1 MSSLKSK
8 VISGVKW
15 TTVSTVTQSASGI
28 LKLSILARF
37 LEKSDF
43 GLMALV
49 MFVLGFMQLFMDMGL
64 STAILHKQEISKKQ
78 YASLYWIN
86 VIFSFLLFAVIQGL
100 AKPMASLYSEP
111 ELAELLPVMGFS
123 LILSAIGRQ
132 YRTIEQKNLNF
143 KLIAL
148 VIIIASVFSVVSA
161 VILAVNG
168 FGVWSLVYSALL
180 QHLITNT
187 AFFVIGVRKSG
198 FMVRLK
204 VNEVKPFLKIGAYHV
219 GGQMA
224 NYFNKDLDILLVGK
238 FLGSETLGGY
248 SLAKQLVFRP
258 LKVVNP
264 ILNRVAAPVLAKFQH
279 NSKQLKSNYLKFL
292 NGFTTVII
300 PVYLGIIV
308 LANPLVRLFYG
319 NDFSDIV
326 VLVQI
331 LSIYMIFRSF
341 GNPLGSLIV
350 ATGRTDLGF
359 IWNLLTLLIMP
370 MAVIIGS
377 QISIEWVAGCLT
389 IAMIVLF
396 VPCWWFLVRRM
407 IDIQLK
413 TYVYWLIPGVSLLA
427 KVKFTQKQS

>member
-1 MSSLKSK
+1 MSSNIKSK
-8 VISGVKW
+8 VIAGVKW
-15 TTVSTVTQSASGI
+15 TTVSTVTQSASGL

-49 MFVLGFMQLFMDMGL
+49 MFVLGFMELFMDMGL
-64 STAILHKQEISKKQ
+64 STAILHKQEISKNQ

-86 VIFSFLLFAVIQGL
+86 FVLSFLLFAVILGL
-100 AKPMASLYSEP
+100 AKPMALLYSEP
-111 ELAELLPVMGFS
+111 ELAKLLPVMGLS

-148 VIIIASVFSVVSA
+148 VIIIASVFSVISA

-180 QHLITNT
+180 QHLVTNT
-187 AFFVIGVRKSG
+187 TFLVIGVRKTG
-198 FMVRLK
+198 FMVRL
-204 VNEVKPFLKIGAYHV
+204 NITEVKPFLKIGAYHV
-219 GGQMA
+219 GGQVA
-224 NYFNKDLDILLVGK
+224 NYFNRDLDILLVGK

-258 LKVVNP
+258 LKMVNP

-279 NSKQLKSNYLKFL
+279 NTEQLKSNYLKFL
-292 NGFTTVII
+292 NGFSTVII
-300 PVYLGIIV
+300 PVYLGVIV
-308 LANPLVRLFYG
+308 LANPLVGLLYG
-319 NDFSDIV
+319 NEFNDIV
-326 VLVQI
+326 KLVQI
-331 LSIYMIFRSF
+331 LSVYMIFRAF

-359 IWNLLTLLIMP
+359 IWNLLTLLVMP

-377 QISIEWVAGCLT
+377 QLSIEWVAGCLT
-389 IAMIVLF
+389 IAMVVLF
-396 VPCWWFLVRRM
+396 VPCWWFLVRKM

-413 TYVYWLIPGVSLLA
+413 TYVFWLIPGVSLLT
-427 KVKFTQKQS
+427 KYRFTGK